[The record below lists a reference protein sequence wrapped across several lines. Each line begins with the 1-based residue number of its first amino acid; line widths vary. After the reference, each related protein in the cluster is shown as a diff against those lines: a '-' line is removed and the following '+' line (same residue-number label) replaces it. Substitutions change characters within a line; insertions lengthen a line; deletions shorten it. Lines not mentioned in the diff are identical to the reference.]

1 MQEAA
6 LDWKSE
12 QAGFRF
18 HDFPKSHTERRPRLP
33 RVCMRY
39 EKRRTGFRN
48 QIQKIQGNFLLSGNG
63 LGGLAPGSE
72 QKLLS
77 ISVREYHATREK
89 NKNPRHRISS
99 AVLTLNFL
107 TVNEKG
113 TTASRDTGLQKKTVE
128 INQPIYIVRMC

>member
-1 MQEAA
+1 MNKLA
-6 LDWKSE
+6 LGSMAFLNLTQKE
-12 QAGFRF
+12 GLGF
-18 HDFPKSHTERRPRLP
+18 PGC
-33 RVCMRY
+33 VCVM
-39 EKRRTGFRN
+39 EKVELGSGM

-77 ISVREYHATREK
+77 ISVKEYHATREK

-113 TTASRDTGLQKKTVE
+113 TTASRDIGLQKKTVE
-128 INQPIYIVRMC
+128 INQPIYIYCKDVLAE